1 MKVKWLAQGHTIT
14 KHPASWLVPSIQA
27 CLKTHSTQMSRSG
40 PPSALWA
47 TIRLTKVPL
56 LWPLHRWPLHTLCS
70 SNCFATI
77 SGDEIKAQHRADGPF
92 FHPGWHTL
100 GSLCILEMLLPTAR
114 KGSMTDGSKNTTA
127 ARSEAMSAAPPPARQ
142 RQEMCR
148 SACKAG
154 HPANAPWQSLAFRK
168 EKDSRQS
175 W

>member
-1 MKVKWLAQGHTIT
+1 MKVKWLAQGHTNT
-14 KHPASWLVPSIQA
+14 KHPASWSVPSIQA
-27 CLKTHSTQMSRSG
+27 CLKTRSTQMSRSG
-40 PPSALWA
+40 PASALWA

-70 SNCFATI
+70 SNYFATI
-77 SGDEIKAQHRADGPF
+77 SGGDIKAQHRADGPF

-100 GSLCILEMLLPTAR
+100 GSLCITEMLMPTAR

-142 RQEMCR
+142 RQEMCL
-148 SACKAG
+148 SACQAG
-154 HPANAPWQSLAFRK
+154 HPANAPRQNLAFRK
-168 EKDSRQS
+168 EKDSKQS